1 MLASNKILMYNSFN
15 KVALVWAR
23 GENMRINKYLAE
35 CGVCSRRKADE
46 LVKEGRV
53 SVNKKVVREVG
64 TDVDESKDVVYVDGK
79 KVVRVTHYDYLLFYK
94 PKGCVTTLNE
104 DKDNKSG
111 RKKTDAE
118 LEEIKN
124 RAEKLAKQGIVEEQK
139 EYSKPRKIIT
149 DYIGEDYKNKR
160 LYPVGRLDYDSEGLL
175 LLTNDGNLTYKLT
188 HPSSEIPKTYI
199 VKIEG
204 TIDESDL
211 ATLRKGVTVDGV
223 KYGRSKVK
231 VTGIEKV
238 GESKK
243 ATINPKDTLAKEAI
257 EMSDDTSNGYTRLE
271 VIIFEGKNREIR
283 RMFEAVEKK
292 VVFLKRVAIGELRL
306 GGLARGAYR
315 PLNDMEVAYLLD
327 LCDKIQ

>member
-1 MLASNKILMYNSFN
+1 
-15 KVALVWAR
+15 
-23 GENMRINKYLAE
+23 MRINKYLAE

-46 LVKEGRV
+46 LVKQGRV

-64 TDVDESKDVVYVDGK
+64 TDVDESKDVVFVDGK

-94 PKGCVTTLNE
+94 PKNCVTTLNE
-104 DKDNKSG
+104 DNDNKSG
-111 RKKTDAE
+111 RKKSEKE

-124 RAEKLAKQGIVEEQK
+124 RAEKLAAKGIAEEQK
-139 EYSKPRKIIT
+139 EHTKPRKIIT
-149 DYIGEDYKNKR
+149 DFIGDDYKNKR

-175 LLTNDGNLTYKLT
+175 LLTNDGDLTYKLT
-188 HPSSEIPKTYI
+188 HPSSEIPKTYV

-204 TIDESDL
+204 TIEESDL
-211 ATLRKGVTVDGV
+211 AALRKGVTVDGV

-238 GESKK
+238 KDIKK
-243 ATINPKDTLAKEAI
+243 AVIDPKDTLAREAI
-257 EMSDDTSNGYTRLE
+257 ECSEDMSGVFTRLE

-315 PLNDMEVAYLLD
+315 PMNEMEIAYLQT
-327 LCDKIQ
+327 LCDKVQTTQK

>member
-1 MLASNKILMYNSFN
+1 
-15 KVALVWAR
+15 
-23 GENMRINKYLAE
+23 MRINKYLAE
-35 CGVCSRRKADE
+35 CGVCSRRKADD
-46 LVKEGRV
+46 LVKQGRV
-53 SVNKKVVREVG
+53 SVNKKIVREVG
-64 TDVDESKDVVYVDGK
+64 SDIDENRDVVFVDGK

-94 PKGCVTTLNE
+94 PKNCVTTLNE
-104 DKDNKSG
+104 DNDNKSG
-111 RKKTDAE
+111 RKKTDKE

-124 RAEKLAKQGIVEEQK
+124 RAEKLAAKGIVEEPK
-139 EYSKPRKIIT
+139 EHTKPRKIIT
-149 DYIGEDYKNKR
+149 DFIGDDYKNKR

-175 LLTNDGNLTYKLT
+175 LLTNDGDLTYKLT
-188 HPSSEIPKTYI
+188 HPSSEIPKTYV

-204 TIDESDL
+204 TIEENDL
-211 ATLRKGVTVDGV
+211 AALRKGVVVDGV

-238 GESKK
+238 KDTKK
-243 ATINPKDTLAKEAI
+243 AVIDPKDIIAKEAI
-257 EMSDDTSNGYTRLE
+257 ECAEDTSGVFTRLE

-315 PLNDMEVAYLLD
+315 PLNDMEVAYLQTLAS
-327 LCDKIQ
+327 KIDG

>member
-1 MLASNKILMYNSFN
+1 
-15 KVALVWAR
+15 
-23 GENMRINKYLAE
+23 MRINKFLAE

-64 TDVDESKDVVYVDGK
+64 TDVDETKDVVFVDGK

-94 PKGCVTTLNE
+94 PKNCVTTLNE
-104 DKDNKSG
+104 DNDNKSG
-111 RKKTDAE
+111 RKKTDKE

-124 RAEKLAKQGIVEEQK
+124 RAEKLAAKGIVEEVK
-139 EYSKPRKIIT
+139 EHSKPRKIIT
-149 DYIGEDYKNKR
+149 DFIGDDYKNKR

-175 LLTNDGNLTYKLT
+175 LLTNDGDLTYRLT
-188 HPSSEIPKTYI
+188 HPSSEIPKTYV

-204 TIDESDL
+204 TIEESDL
-211 ATLRKGVTVDGV
+211 AALRKGVTIDGV

-231 VTGIEKV
+231 ITGIEKV
-238 GESKK
+238 KDTKK
-243 ATINPKDTLAKEAI
+243 AVIDPKDVLAREAI
-257 EMSDDTSNGYTRLE
+257 ECKEDTSGVFTRLE

-315 PLNDMEVAYLLD
+315 PLNDAEVAYLYAITN
-327 LCDKIQ
+327 KPQQPSER

>member
-1 MLASNKILMYNSFN
+1 
-15 KVALVWAR
+15 
-23 GENMRINKYLAE
+23 MRINKYLAE

-64 TDVDESKDVVYVDGK
+64 TDVDETKDIVFVDGK

-94 PKGCVTTLNE
+94 PKNCVTTLNE
-104 DKDNKSG
+104 DNDNKSG
-111 RKKTDAE
+111 RKKTDKE

-124 RAEKLAKQGIVEEQK
+124 RAEKLAAKGIVEEVK
-139 EYSKPRKIIT
+139 EHSKPRKIIT
-149 DYIGEDYKNKR
+149 DFIGDDYKNKR

-175 LLTNDGNLTYKLT
+175 LLTNDGDLTYKLT
-188 HPSSEIPKTYI
+188 HPSSEIPKTYV

-211 ATLRKGVTVDGV
+211 AALRKGVTVDGV

-231 VTGIEKV
+231 ITGIEKV
-238 GESKK
+238 KDTKK
-243 ATINPKDTLAKEAI
+243 AVIDPKDILAREAI
-257 EMSDDTSNGYTRLE
+257 ECNEDTSGVFTRLE

-315 PLNDMEVAYLLD
+315 PLNEMEIAYLYTIAN
-327 LCDKIQ
+327 KTQQPIER

>member
-1 MLASNKILMYNSFN
+1 
-15 KVALVWAR
+15 
-23 GENMRINKYLAE
+23 MRINKYLAE

-46 LVKEGRV
+46 LVSQGRV
-53 SVNKKVVREVG
+53 SVNKKIVRELG
-64 TDVDESKDVVYVDGK
+64 TDVDETKDVVYVDGK

-104 DKDNKSG
+104 ERDNKSG
-111 RKKTDAE
+111 RKKTEKE

-124 RAEKLAKQGIVEEQK
+124 RQEKLAKQGIVEEVK
-139 EYSKPRKIIT
+139 EHTKPRKIIT
-149 DYIGEDYKNKR
+149 DFIGDDYKNKR

-175 LLTNDGNLTYKLT
+175 LLTNDGQLTYALT
-188 HPSSEIPKTYI
+188 HPSSEIPKTYV

-204 TIDESDL
+204 TIEESDL
-211 ATLRKGVTVDGV
+211 AALRKGVTIDGV

-238 GESKK
+238 KSDKK
-243 ATINPKDTLAKEAI
+243 AVIDPKDELAREAI
-257 EMSDDTSNGYTRLE
+257 EIQAMEDGIDGIFTRLE

-315 PLNDMEVAYLLD
+315 PLNDMEIAYLQTLAQ
-327 LCDKIQ
+327 KAVVKE

>member
-1 MLASNKILMYNSFN
+1 M
-15 KVALVWAR
+15 
-23 GENMRINKYLAE
+23 
-35 CGVCSRRKADE
+35 
-46 LVKEGRV
+46 
-53 SVNKKVVREVG
+53 
-64 TDVDESKDVVYVDGK
+64 DGK

-94 PKGCVTTLNE
+94 PKNCVTTLNE
-104 DKDNKSG
+104 DNDNKSG
-111 RKKTDAE
+111 RKKSEKE

-124 RAEKLAKQGIVEEQK
+124 RAEKLAAKGIAEEQK
-139 EYSKPRKIIT
+139 EHTKPRKIIT
-149 DYIGEDYKNKR
+149 DFIGDDYKNKR

-175 LLTNDGNLTYKLT
+175 LLTNDGDLTYKLT
-188 HPSSEIPKTYI
+188 HPSSEIPKTYV

-204 TIDESDL
+204 TIEESDL
-211 ATLRKGVTVDGV
+211 AALRKGVTVDGV

-238 GESKK
+238 KDIKK
-243 ATINPKDTLAKEAI
+243 AVIDPKDTLAREAI
-257 EMSDDTSNGYTRLE
+257 ECSEDMSGVFTRLE

>member
-1 MLASNKILMYNSFN
+1 
-15 KVALVWAR
+15 
-23 GENMRINKYLAE
+23 MRINKYLAE

-46 LVKEGRV
+46 LVKQGRV

-64 TDVDESKDVVYVDGK
+64 TNVDESKDVVFVDGK

-94 PKGCVTTLNE
+94 PKNCVTTLNE
-104 DKDNKSG
+104 DNDNKSG
-111 RKKTDAE
+111 RKKSEKE

-124 RAEKLAKQGIVEEQK
+124 RAEKLAAKGIVEEQK
-139 EYSKPRKIIT
+139 EHAKPRKIIT
-149 DYIGEDYKNKR
+149 DFIGDDYKNKR

-175 LLTNDGNLTYKLT
+175 LLTNDGDLTYKLT

-204 TIDESDL
+204 TIEESDL
-211 ATLRKGVTVDGV
+211 AALRKGVTVDGV

-238 GESKK
+238 KDTKK
-243 ATINPKDTLAKEAI
+243 AVIDPKDTLAREAI
-257 EMSDDTSNGYTRLE
+257 ECSEDTSGVFTRLE

-315 PLNDMEVAYLLD
+315 PLNEMEIAYLKQI
-327 LCDKIQ
+327 CEKVSQ